1 MRPTVSKTNLRKQRK
16 TMTNENGSEKGSN
29 PLRRIATVLDAVAF
43 SSSGLT
49 LQDIANAAQI
59 PVSSAHRITNTLLDV
74 GYLEAA
80 PNKKVY
86 LIGPR
91 LRRLLNLSFGDAPI
105 EKVAAPLLSELANK
119 LQEVA
124 FICRLVGGKIK
135 LEAFAFPQEAPNS
148 LIHPG
153 YEFPFHATASGKVM
167 LAFQSDD
174 FIEDT
179 LSQDIPRF
187 QAGTVVDRAAIKE
200 QLNVVR
206 EKGFATNNMEFDP
219 GVYALAAPVTFEHGS
234 VFLTVGIVGMSARM
248 HERFDEASMEKLV
261 KSTASRL
268 SHLLSSHR

>member
-1 MRPTVSKTNLRKQRK
+1 MSKTK
-16 TMTNENGSEKGSN
+16 ENGSEKGSN

-86 LIGPR
+86 LTGPR

-105 EKVAAPLLSELANK
+105 EKIASPLLTELANK

-124 FICRLVGGKIK
+124 FICRLVAGKIK
-135 LEAFAFPQEAPNS
+135 LEAFAFPQEAPSS

-153 YEFPFHATASGKVM
+153 YEFPFHATASGKAM
-167 LAFQSDD
+167 LAFQNED
-174 FIEDT
+174 FIADV
-179 LSQDIPRF
+179 LSADIPRF
-187 QAGTVVDRAAIKE
+187 QAGTTVDRAEIRQ
-200 QLNVVR
+200 QLDAARQRGYAVND
-206 EKGFATNNMEFDP
+206 MEFDP
-219 GVYALAAPVTFEHGS
+219 GVFALAAPVTFEHGD

-248 HERFDEASMEKLV
+248 HSRFEETEMATFV
-261 KSTASRL
+261 KSAAGRL

>member
-1 MRPTVSKTNLRKQRK
+1 MAKAND
-16 TMTNENGSEKGSN
+16 NGAEKGSN
-29 PLRRIATVLDAVAF
+29 PLRRIATVLDVVAF

-49 LQDIANAAQI
+49 LQDIASAAQI

-86 LIGPR
+86 HTGPR

-105 EKVAAPLLSELANK
+105 EKVAAPLLTELANR

-135 LEAFAFPQEAPNS
+135 LEAFAFPLEAPTS

-153 YEFPFHATASGKVM
+153 YEFPYHATASGKAM
-167 LAFQSDD
+167 LAFQNTD
-174 FIEDT
+174 FIADA
-179 LSQDIPRF
+179 LSEDIPRY
-187 QAGTVVDRAAIKE
+187 QAGTTVDPVQIRQ
-200 QLNVVR
+200 QLDSVR
-206 EKGFATNNMEFDP
+206 LRGYAVNDMEFDP
-219 GVYALAAPVTFEHGS
+219 GVFALAAPVIFEHGN

-248 HERFDEASMEKLV
+248 HDRFEETEMATFV
-261 KSTASRL
+261 KSAAAKL

>member
-1 MRPTVSKTNLRKQRK
+1 MAKL
-16 TMTNENGSEKGSN
+16 NENGSEKGSN

-43 SSSGLT
+43 SSSGMT

-105 EKVAAPLLSELANK
+105 EKVASPLLSELADK

-135 LEAFAFPQEAPNS
+135 LEAFALPQEAPFA

-153 YEFPFHATASGKVM
+153 YEFPFHATASGKAI
-167 LAFQSDD
+167 LAFQTED
-174 FIEDT
+174 FIEEI
-179 LSQDIPRF
+179 LSHDIPRY
-187 QAGTVVDRAAIKE
+187 QAETMVDKAAIRE
-200 QLNVVR
+200 QLAEVR
-206 EKGFATNNMEFDP
+206 LKGFAVNNMEFDP
-219 GVYALAAPVTFEHGS
+219 GVFALAAPVTFEHGS
-234 VFLTVGIVGMSARM
+234 VFLTVGIVGMGARM
-248 HERFDEASMEKLV
+248 HARFDEAFMVKLL
-261 KSTASRL
+261 KATASRL
-268 SHLLSSHR
+268 SHLLSNHR

>member
-1 MRPTVSKTNLRKQRK
+1 MAKTTDSKT
-16 TMTNENGSEKGSN
+16 EKGSN

-43 SSSGLT
+43 STSGLT
-49 LQDIANAAQI
+49 LQDIAAAAQI

-80 PNKKVY
+80 PNNKVY

-105 EKVAAPLLSELANK
+105 DKVASPLLAELANK

-124 FICRLVGGKIK
+124 FICRLVGGVIK
-135 LEAFAFPQEAPNS
+135 LEAFAFPQEAPSS

-153 YEFPFHATASGKVM
+153 YEFPFHATASGKAM
-167 LAFQSDD
+167 LAFQNED
-174 FIEDT
+174 FISDV
-179 LSQDIPRF
+179 LSEDIPRY
-187 QAGTVVDRAAIKE
+187 QAETTVDREEIRR
-200 QLNVVR
+200 QLDAVR
-206 EKGFATNNMEFDP
+206 LRGYAVNDMEFDP
-219 GVYALAAPVTFEHGS
+219 GVFALAVPVTFEHGN

-248 HERFDEASMEKLV
+248 HGRFEEAEMASLT
-261 KSTASRL
+261 KSAAAKL

>member
-1 MRPTVSKTNLRKQRK
+1 MSKSND
-16 TMTNENGSEKGSN
+16 NGSEKGSN

-74 GYLEAA
+74 GYLESA
-80 PNKKVY
+80 PNQKVY
-86 LIGPR
+86 LVGPR

-105 EKVAAPLLSELANK
+105 EKVASPLLIELANK

-135 LEAFAFPQEAPNS
+135 LEAFAFPQEAPTS

-153 YEFPFHATASGKVM
+153 YEFPYHATASGKAM
-167 LAFQSDD
+167 LAFQGDD
-174 FIEDT
+174 FIEDA
-179 LSQDIPRF
+179 LSQDIPRY
-187 QAGTVVDRAAIKE
+187 QAGTTVDRVEIIK
-200 QLNVVR
+200 QLGSVR
-206 EKGFATNNMEFDP
+206 SRGYAVNDMEFDP
-219 GVYALAAPVTFEHGS
+219 GVFALAAPVTFEHGN

-248 HERFDEASMEKLV
+248 HDRFEETAMAGLV
-261 KSTASRL
+261 KSTAAKL
-268 SHLLSSHR
+268 AHLLSSHR